1 MKTSARTVALELLL
15 AVEHKDAYANLVLP
29 KLIAKAKL
37 SAQDAALCQELAF
50 GTLRSAL
57 FYDFAIEAGA
67 KRDISEIDIDLLWCL
82 RMGAHQLLSMRI
94 PNHAALNETVELV
107 KQKVSPKVSGFANS
121 VLRRIS
127 ETNYDKVFES
137 IRNRYSDNDER
148 LSASYSHPLWIV
160 KALKLALAADG
171 RAGELEALLKSN
183 NAPAA
188 VNLVK
193 LPANPD
199 RELLDSSHLVTSRA
213 SAIGFELDSGNP
225 TDLRDFA
232 SGSLRVQ
239 DAGSQLSALALIEC
253 KPVSTGERWLDLCA
267 GPGGKA
273 ALLAASAQISGATLI
288 ANELLPHRAEL
299 VRDALEAFTATT
311 RVTSFD
317 GRELSEQALGQFDR
331 ILVDA
336 PCTGLGALRRRPEAR
351 YRKSSEDLKV
361 LTRLQLELLLSAY
374 QNLKPGGVMAYV
386 TCSPHL
392 SETTAIVAAA
402 LKQTDAVLLDARE
415 ALREQPVYANLPSNR
430 KTVQLYT
437 DRDQTDC
444 MFIALLEKP
453 E

>member
-1 MKTSARTVALELLL
+1 MKPNARTVALELLL
-15 AVEHKDAYANLVLP
+15 AVEHNDAYANLVLP
-29 KLIAKAKL
+29 KLMAKAKL
-37 SAQDAALCQELAF
+37 STQDAALCQELAF

-67 KRDISEIDIDLLWCL
+67 KRDIAEIDIDLLWCL

-127 ETNYDKVFES
+127 ETNYDKIFES
-137 IRNRYSDNDER
+137 IRHRYSDNDER

-199 RELLDSSHLVTSRA
+199 RELLDSSHLVASRA
-213 SAIGFELDSGNP
+213 SAIGYELDSGNP

-273 ALLAASAQISGATLI
+273 ALLAANAQISSATLI

-299 VRDALEAFTATT
+299 VRQALEPFAATT

-317 GRELSEQALGQFDR
+317 GRELSDQSLGQFDR

-361 LTRLQLELLLSAY
+361 LTKLQLELMLSAY
-374 QNLKPGGVMAYV
+374 KNLKPGGVLAYV

-402 LKQTDAVLLDARE
+402 LKQTDAVLIDARE
-415 ALREQPVYANLPSNR
+415 ALRQQPVYANLPSNR

>member
-1 MKTSARTVALELLL
+1 MKPNARTIALELLL
-15 AVEHKDAYANLVLP
+15 AVEHRDAYANLMLP

-37 SAQDAALCQELAF
+37 STLDAALCQELSF

-57 FYDFAIEAGA
+57 FYDFAIEAAA
-67 KRDISEIDIDLLWCL
+67 KRDIEEIDIDLLWCL

-107 KQKVSPKVSGFANS
+107 KIKISPKVSGFANS

-127 ETNYDKVFES
+127 ETNFDRVFAD
-137 IRNRYSDNDER
+137 IQRRYSDNDER
-148 LSASYSHPLWIV
+148 LSCAYSHPLWIV

-171 RAGELEALLKSN
+171 RADDLEALLKSN
-183 NAPAA
+183 NVAAA

-193 LPANPD
+193 LPTNP
-199 RELLDSSHLVTSRA
+199 EQALLDESLLVPSRA
-213 SAIGFELDSGNP
+213 SAIGYELDSGNP
-225 TDLRDFA
+225 TDLREFA
-232 SGSLRVQ
+232 SGALRVQ
-239 DAGSQLSALALIEC
+239 DAGSQLSALALVAS
-253 KPVSTGERWLDLCA
+253 KPIAQNEQWLDLCA

-273 ALLAASAQISGATLI
+273 ALLAALAQINGATLT

-299 VRDALEAFTATT
+299 VRQALEPFVANT
-311 RVTSFD
+311 RITSFD
-317 GRELSEQALGQFDR
+317 GRELSNQKLGLFDR

-336 PCTGLGALRRRPEAR
+336 PCTGLGALRRRPESR

-361 LTRLQLELLLSAY
+361 LTKLQLELVMSAY
-374 QNLKPGGVMAYV
+374 ENLKPGGVLGFV

-392 SETTAIVAAA
+392 SETTAIVASF
-402 LKQTDAVLLDARE
+402 LKQSDAILLDARQ
-415 ALREQPVYANLPSNR
+415 ALSGQPIYANLPTNR
-430 KTVQLYT
+430 KTVQLFT

-444 MFIALLEKP
+444 MFIALLQRP